1 MHFKIST
8 SWLELRFNNDYNLQ
22 LTVNKPQCI
31 ITVKHGNEPIAKKI
45 QIFCNEV
52 TKRVGKNDKIKGIN
66 LFVNELFVLEIE
78 KFMSGE
84 RNKLP
89 NNFLHLLKFNHS
101 VHTILTR
108 NKNDFHFKFYL
119 KILIQQSFEF
129 SEDKA

>member
-31 ITVKHGNEPIAKKI
+31 ISVKHGNEPIAKKNSNLL
-45 QIFCNEV
+45 Q
-52 TKRVGKNDKIKGIN
+52 RSDKIKGIN
-66 LFVNELFVLEIE
+66 LFVNKLFVLEIE

-89 NNFLHLLKFNHS
+89 NNF
-101 VHTILTR
+101 
-108 NKNDFHFKFYL
+108 
-119 KILIQQSFEF
+119 
-129 SEDKA
+129 